1 MKRILFILITI
12 PLIFNSCEKEDDSVS
27 NNTSG
32 SIIGTWE
39 LEDYTIT
46 ETDGYIDPVFLTET
60 VIETETQTMSTHPIN
75 YLFWVFRDDGTF
87 SEYHYDIDSLMRYY
101 HRDYEKNG
109 NEINIIDDG
118 NNGDIGYIMTY
129 PLTSLTNSNLNTN
142 GEYYHED
149 TEFDTTSFNRTS
161 FVFQFIKSQ
170 LPDFTT
176 ELLNKKKPV
185 SGYNSFLNR
194 RENR

>member
-1 MKRILFILITI
+1 MSI
-12 PLIFNSCEKEDDSVS
+12 PLIFNSCKKEDDSVS

-46 ETDGYIDPVFLTET
+46 ETEGFIDPVFLTET
-60 VIETETQTMSTHPIN
+60 VTYTNTRTMNTDPVN
-75 YLFWVFRDDGTF
+75 YLFWIFRNDGTF
-87 SEYHYDIDSLMRYY
+87 SEYNYDIDSLMSYY
-101 HRDYEKNG
+101 HFEYERNG
-109 NEINIIDDG
+109 NVVNIIDSVEVVM
-118 NNGDIGYIMTY
+118 NLQ
-129 PLTSLTNSNLNTN
+129 LTSLTSSNFKTN
-142 GEYYHED
+142 DEWYHED
-149 TEFDTTSFNRTS
+149 VWNDTTSFYRS
-161 FVFQFIKSQ
+161 DVILQFIKSQ

-176 ELLNKKKPV
+176 EPSNKKEHV

>member
-1 MKRILFILITI
+1 MKKTLVIFFCICLA
-12 PLIFNSCEKEDDSVS
+12 FNSCKKEDDSVS

-46 ETDGYIDPVFLTET
+46 ETEGFIDPVFLTET
-60 VIETETQTMSTHPIN
+60 VTYTNTRTMNTDPVN
-75 YLFWVFRDDGTF
+75 YLFWVFRNDGTF
-87 SEYHYDIDSLMRYY
+87 SEYNYDIDSLMRYY
-101 HRDYEKNG
+101 HFEYERNG
-109 NEINIIDDG
+109 NVVNIID
-118 NNGDIGYIMTY
+118 NVEVVMNLQ
-129 PLTSLTNSNLNTN
+129 LTSLTSSNFKTN
-142 GEYYHED
+142 DEWYHED
-149 TEFDTTSFNRTS
+149 VWNDTTSFYRS
-161 FVFQFIKSQ
+161 DVIFQFIKSQ

>member
-1 MKRILFILITI
+1 MKKILIILITI
-12 PLIFNSCEKEDDSVS
+12 PLIFNSCKKEDDSVS

-46 ETDGYIDPVFLTET
+46 ETEGFIDPVFLTET
-60 VIETETQTMSTHPIN
+60 VTYINTRTMNTDPVN
-75 YLFWVFRDDGTF
+75 YLFWVFRNDGTF
-87 SEYHYDIDSLMRYY
+87 SEYNYDIDSLMRYY
-101 HRDYEKNG
+101 HFEYERNG
-109 NEINIIDDG
+109 NEVNIIDSVEVV
-118 NNGDIGYIMTY
+118 MKHQLTL
-129 PLTSLTNSNLNTN
+129 LTSSNFKTNS
-142 GEYYHED
+142 EWYHED
-149 TEFDTTSFNRTS
+149 VWNDTTSFYRS
-161 FVFQFIKSQ
+161 DVIFQFIKSQ

-176 ELLNKKKPV
+176 EPLNKKEHV